1 MRRFFII
8 FLLLFTFLFAVQQSR
23 SAPCGGTCRDGN
35 HQEMDDG
42 EWYLYWSDNKYNN
55 IDSCKNDNWS
65 AWCCICEHPETTKF
79 NYPPICIEQADQLT
93 CPILSPSPSPD
104 PTPSIPP
111 TEAPTVA
118 PTLPPINCQWSTW
131 STCSVTCG
139 GGTQTRYHIVEA
151 ENGGNPCYGNYSQS
165 CNTQECPRD
174 CVWSAFGPCLKVGSG
189 CAQTRTISIAAK
201 HGGKECIGSTTQVCY
216 ACTDTNS
223 TAVNTTG
230 QGGIEITLYSG
241 TNIGTSLSAPTPT
254 QVQAR
259 NSGFN
264 LFSRPTPTRIPPTPT
279 HQPLVVAPTSIPM
292 QEDLPQNP
300 VIAPTDIPL
309 PIPTIRPES
318 IIPQS
323 LASQTNSSGKVSY
336 RLNTESLSEIKVS
349 ALTNVIPTESPFVP
363 QGQRLLAKNTPSSG
377 LMVAL
382 QQKTGSQFITQQDEL
397 TVKRGNQFFSITN
410 QATVGTQG
418 LPLTQQ
424 KKASDATKP
433 SDAQLEI
440 NANNVIAFSSMGL
453 SVDPLSGV
461 LTVETP
467 TGPQKVSIMPDEA
480 LGIIIELKALNTG
493 LAEPSILLVSEQGK
507 LIYRIT
513 GERME
518 KFLGLLPIVIQKQ
531 VLVSADTGSIIR
543 IELSLLS
550 KILSFFTF

>member
-8 FLLLFTFLFAVQQSR
+8 FFLLLTLLLAVQQSW
-23 SAPCGGTCRDGN
+23 SAECGGVCRDGN
-35 HQEMDDG
+35 NQEMDDG
-42 EWYLYWSDNKYNN
+42 ELWLYYSNNKYTN
-55 IDSCKNDNWS
+55 ILLCRGGSWRE
-65 AWCCICEHPETTKF
+65 WCCICEHPETTKF

-93 CPILSPSPSPD
+93 CPI
-104 PTPSIPP
+104 PTPNPSVEPTLSIPP
-111 TEAPTVA
+111 TEAPTAV
-118 PTLPPINCQWSTW
+118 PTLPPVNCQWSAW
-131 STCSVTCG
+131 SACSVSCG
-139 GGTQTRYHIVEA
+139 GGTQTRYHVVEA
-151 ENGGNPCYGNYSQS
+151 ANGGNPCYGNYTQA

-174 CVWSAFGPCLKVGSG
+174 CVWGAFGPCLKSGSG
-189 CAQTRTISIAAK
+189 CVQTRSISVTAR
-201 HGGKECIGSTTQVCY
+201 HGGRECVGSPTQVCY
-216 ACTDTNS
+216 ACADSSS
-223 TAVNTTG
+223 TAVNTTA

-241 TNIGTSLSAPTPT
+241 GNAGVTVSAPTPT

-264 LFSRPTPTRIPPTPT
+264 IFSRPTPTRTPPPTPT
-279 HQPLVVAPTSIPM
+279 YAPVIIPTTP
-292 QEDLPQNP
+292 PQNP
-300 VIAPTDIPL
+300 PNTVLPTDVPT

-349 ALTNVIPTESPFVP
+349 PLTNVIPTESPFVP

-377 LMVAL
+377 LMVSL

-410 QATVGTQG
+410 QTTASPQG
-418 LPLTQQ
+418 VPLAQQ
-424 KKASDATKP
+424 KKASDIAKP

-467 TGPQKVSIMPDEA
+467 NGPQKVSIMPDEA
-480 LGIIIELKALNTG
+480 LGIIIELKALNAG
-493 LAEPSILLVSEQGK
+493 LAEPTILLVSEQGK

-513 GERME
+513 GEQME

-531 VLVSADTGSIIR
+531 VLVSADTGSIVR

>member
-1 MRRFFII
+1 MRRFYII
-8 FLLLFTFLFAVQQSR
+8 CILLISVLFFAQQSR
-23 SAPCGGTCRDGN
+23 SANCGDNCRDGN
-35 HQEMDDG
+35 NQEMDDG
-42 EWYLYWSDNKYNN
+42 EWYLYWSGNRYTN
-55 IDSCKNDNWS
+55 IDSCKNGNWS
-65 AWCCICEHPETTKF
+65 DWCCICEHPEVTKY
-79 NYPPICIEQADQLT
+79 NYPPICQEYADQLS
-93 CPILSPSPSPD
+93 CPIPSPTAI
-104 PTPSIPP
+104 PTPSDTPPP
-111 TEAPTVA
+111 TEIPT
-118 PTLPPINCQWSTW
+118 PTLPPINCVWSAW

-139 GGTQTRYHIVEA
+139 GGTQTRYHVVEA
-151 ENGGNPCYGNYSQS
+151 ENGGNPCYGSYSQS
-165 CNTQECPRD
+165 CNTQECPKD

-189 CAQTRTISIAAK
+189 CAQTRTISVAAK
-201 HGGKECIGSTTQVCY
+201 NGGRECIGSTTQVCY
-216 ACTDTNS
+216 ACTDASS

-241 TNIGTSLSAPTPT
+241 TNIGMSLSAPTPT

-279 HQPLVVAPTSIPM
+279 HQPIVMVPTSIPVR
-292 QEDLPQNP
+292 ENPPQNP
-300 VIAPTDIPL
+300 VVTPTDIPL

-336 RLNTESLSEIKVS
+336 RLNTESLSEIKIS
-349 ALTNVIPTESPFVP
+349 PLSNLIPTESPLVP
-363 QGQRLLAKNTPSSG
+363 QEQRLLAKNTPSTGG

-410 QATVGTQG
+410 QTTTNPQKAQSA
-418 LPLTQQ
+418 QQ
-424 KKASDATKP
+424 KKTTETNKTNNA
-433 SDAQLEI
+433 AQLEI

-467 TGPQKVSIMPDEA
+467 NGPQKVSIMPDEA
-480 LGIIIELKALNTG
+480 LGIIIELKALNAG
-493 LAEPSILLVSEQGK
+493 LTEPSILLVSEQGK

-531 VLVSADTGSIIR
+531 ILVSADTGSIIR

>member
-1 MRRFFII
+1 MRRFYIICILFISV
-8 FLLLFTFLFAVQQSR
+8 LFFAQQSR
-23 SAPCGGTCRDGN
+23 SASCGGTCR
-35 HQEMDDG
+35 QENNKEMEEG
-42 EWYLYWSDNKYNN
+42 ESYLYWSSSKYAN
-55 IDSCKNDNWS
+55 IYWCKNGNWS
-65 AWCCICEHPETTKF
+65 DWCCICEHPEVTKYH
-79 NYPPICIEQADQLT
+79 YPPICEEYADQLS
-93 CPILSPSPSPD
+93 CPIPSPTTI
-104 PTPSIPP
+104 PTPSDTPPP
-111 TEAPTVA
+111 TEIPT
-118 PTLPPINCQWSTW
+118 PTLPPINCVWSAW

-139 GGTQTRYHIVEA
+139 GGTQTRYHVVEA
-151 ENGGNPCYGNYSQS
+151 ENGGNPCYGSYSQS
-165 CNTQECPRD
+165 CNTQECPKD

-189 CAQTRTISIAAK
+189 CAQTRTISVAAK
-201 HGGKECIGSTTQVCY
+201 HGGKECVGSTTQVCY
-216 ACTDTNS
+216 ACTDASS

-241 TNIGTSLSAPTPT
+241 TNIGMSLSAPTPT

-279 HQPLVVAPTSIPM
+279 HQPFVVVPTSIPM
-292 QEDLPQNP
+292 RENPPQNP
-300 VIAPTDIPL
+300 VVTPTDIPL

-336 RLNTESLSEIKVS
+336 RLNTESLSEIKIS
-349 ALTNVIPTESPFVP
+349 PLSNLIPTESPLVP
-363 QGQRLLAKNTPSSG
+363 QEQRLLAKNTPSTGG

-410 QATVGTQG
+410 QTTTNPQRTQSA
-418 LPLTQQ
+418 QQ
-424 KKASDATKP
+424 KKTTEANNANA
-433 SDAQLEI
+433 AQLEI

-467 TGPQKVSIMPDEA
+467 SGPQKVSIMPDEA
-480 LGIIIELKALNTG
+480 LGIIIELKALNAG
-493 LAEPSILLVSEQGK
+493 LTEPSILLVSEQGK

-531 VLVSADTGSIIR
+531 ILVSADTGSIIR

>member
-1 MRRFFII
+1 MRRFYII
-8 FLLLFTFLFAVQQSR
+8 SILLISLLFFAQQSR
-23 SAPCGGTCRDGN
+23 SANCGDNCRDGN
-35 HQEMDDG
+35 NQEMDDG
-42 EWYLYWSDNKYNN
+42 EWYLYWSSSKYSN
-55 IDSCKNDNWS
+55 INSCKNGNWS
-65 AWCCICEHPETTKF
+65 DWCCICEHPEVTKYH
-79 NYPPICIEQADQLT
+79 YPPICNEYASELS
-93 CPILSPSPSPD
+93 CPIPSPSAS
-104 PTPSIPP
+104 PTPSDTPPP
-111 TEAPTVA
+111 TNTPT
-118 PTLPPINCQWSTW
+118 PTLPPVNCQWSTW
-131 STCSVTCG
+131 STCSVACG
-139 GGTQTRYHIVEA
+139 GGIQTRYHVVEA
-151 ENGGNPCYGNYSQS
+151 ANGGNPCYGNYSQS

-174 CVWSAFGPCLKVGSG
+174 CVWGAFGPCLKVGNG
-189 CAQTRTISIAAK
+189 CAQTRTISVSARY
-201 HGGKECIGSTTQVCY
+201 GGRDCVGSTTQVCY
-216 ACTDTNS
+216 ACTDASS
-223 TAVNTTG
+223 TAVGATG

-241 TNIGTSLSAPTPT
+241 TNAGVSVSAPTPT

-264 LFSRPTPTRIPPTPT
+264 IFSRPTPTRIPPTPT
-279 HQPLVVAPTSIPM
+279 YQPVVIPTSLPAW
-292 QEDLPQNP
+292 ENPPQNP
-300 VIAPTDIPL
+300 AVIPTEIPL
-309 PIPTIRPES
+309 PTPTMRPES

-349 ALTNVIPTESPFVP
+349 PLSNLMPTQSPLVP
-363 QGQRLLAKNTPSSG
+363 QEQRLLAKNTPSTGG

-410 QATVGTQG
+410 QATTTPQGTQ
-418 LPLTQQ
+418 LTQQ
-424 KKASDATKP
+424 KKTDIANP
-433 SDAQLEI
+433 STAQLEI

-467 TGPQKVSIMPDEA
+467 NGPQKVSIMPDEA
-480 LGIIIELKALNTG
+480 LGIIIELKALNAG
-493 LAEPSILLVSEQGK
+493 LVEPSILLVSEQGK

-531 VLVSADTGSIIR
+531 ILVSADTGSIIR

-550 KILSFFTF
+550 RILSFFTF